1 MENIDRSQ
9 TNQELLAHLT
19 SLAAGCSIINPD
31 LFNKYIVKRGLRDID
46 GIGVLVGLTE
56 IGEVHSYIIDENEM
70 IPVPGRLMYRG
81 IDIKDIVNGFSADH
95 RQGFEE
101 TCYLLMFGEL
111 PNRDELMGF
120 QQLMADYQKL
130 PEGFT
135 RDMIL
140 NAPSKDMMN
149 VISRSVLALYS
160 YDDRADDISIE
171 NVLQQCL
178 RLVACLPS
186 LAVYGYQASSHYHG
200 GQSLYLHSPRPDLSI
215 AENVLHMLRPDSSYT
230 PLEAS
235 LLDLALVLHAE
246 HGGGNNSSFVTH
258 VVTSSGT
265 DTYSAIAAALGSLKG
280 PRHGG
285 ANAKVVQMFDDMK
298 EKVKHWDDEAELA
311 EYLTQILDQQAFD
324 RQGLIYGVGHAV
336 YTISDP
342 RAVILR
348 EHAAQLAREKGLE
361 EEFQLYATV
370 EKLAPLVIGQQ
381 RRIYKGVSA
390 NVDFYSGFVYRMLEI
405 PPELFTPLFA
415 IARIVGWSAHRIEEL
430 VNAGKIIRPAYKSVA
445 KRREYVTLDQRRPKH
460 AEID

>member
-1 MENIDRSQ
+1 MDNIDRHE
-9 TNQELLAHLT
+9 TNQILLAHLT
-19 SLAAGCSIINPD
+19 DLAEECSIINSD

-81 IDIKDIVNGFSADH
+81 IDINDIVNGFWAEN
-95 RQGFEE
+95 RLGFEE
-101 TCYLLMFGEL
+101 SCYLIMFGEL
-111 PNRDELMGF
+111 PDRNELVGF
-120 QQLMADYQKL
+120 RQLMADYQQL

-140 NAPSKDMMN
+140 NAPSRDMMN

-160 YDDRADDISIE
+160 YDDKADDTSIE

-178 RLVACLPS
+178 RLIACLPS
-186 LAVYGYQASSHYHG
+186 LAVYGYQAYTHYHG
-200 GQSLYLHSPRPDLSI
+200 GNSLYLHSPRPDLSI
-215 AENVLHMLRPDSSYT
+215 AENILHMLRPDSGYT
-230 PLEAS
+230 QLEAA

-246 HGGGNNSSFVTH
+246 HGGGNNSTFVTH

-265 DTYSAIAAALGSLKG
+265 DTYSAIAAALGALKG
-280 PRHGG
+280 PKHGG
-285 ANAKVVQMFDDMK
+285 ANAKVIQMFDDMK
-298 EKVKHWDDEAELA
+298 RKVKHWDDEAEIA
-311 EYLTQILDQQAFD
+311 DYLIQLLNQQAFD
-324 RQGLIYGVGHAV
+324 RRGLIYGIGHAV

-342 RAVILR
+342 RAVILK
-348 EHAAQLAREKGLE
+348 EHVAQLAREKGLE
-361 EEFQLYATV
+361 DEFLLYANV
-370 EKLAPLVIGQQ
+370 EKLAPQVIAQM
-381 RRIYKGVSA
+381 RKIYKGVSA
-390 NVDFYSGFVYRMLEI
+390 NIDFYSGFVYRMLEI

-445 KRREYVTLDQRRPKH
+445 KPREYVALDQRSPNQSD
-460 AEID
+460 IG